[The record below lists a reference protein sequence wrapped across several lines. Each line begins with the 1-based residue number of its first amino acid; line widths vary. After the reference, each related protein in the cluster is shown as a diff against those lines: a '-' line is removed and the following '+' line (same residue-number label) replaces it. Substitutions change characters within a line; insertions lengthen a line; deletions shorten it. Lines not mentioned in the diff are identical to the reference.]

1 MRNHESCVEIRKNW
15 NGLARRTPRSSKLL
29 VSLTCAFALWLAAA
43 GTIQA
48 QTNLSDHGGPIM
60 QTVDANLIF
69 WLPPGSH
76 YVSPPAGNAAAD
88 QLYETTITNFLND
101 IGQTGYWNILT
112 QYPGQCSSTA
122 CTAPQNAPGA
132 VKVGRVF
139 QDLTPYPRSPLQDSD
154 VQNEIQNFI
163 NQNGLSFGLSTEFFV
178 FTGAA
183 VQECN
188 GLSGCTST
196 DFCAYHS
203 EFDFNGGK
211 VIYAFM
217 PNDDSLPGCSAGIS
231 NGPNQLSADR
241 ETTIL
246 SHELAESVTDPLPFG
261 TSLNIF
267 DPLGNTAWW
276 DSNNIF
282 SSSFGQE
289 IGDKCNQSPA
299 SVNLNGKAFVAQQQ
313 WSNDTSNCVAS
324 FGPSIEFDVSTG
336 SDDLRGDSSSTAG
349 LQSGASTFQT
359 VTLKSQGM
367 SSWGNNTTNE
377 VVTGLR
383 PPVLPTAQTP
393 LTDIAVTLTSHNSF
407 GETDDN
413 WNIEHLT
420 AKVLDPTGRLICE
433 LSLGGDPLVRL
444 TGSMPSDT
452 FLMPNC
458 PKQSITNGGL
468 TQIEFVIVTGSDD
481 LRGDSSAT
489 ATIKAPNGSVLQV
502 ITLKAQNQAGWNN
515 NSTHDLIFALSPP
528 QPLSQLQNI
537 LITLT
542 SHDSFGETD
551 DNWNIQSVNITA
563 SNPPG
568 PAQCLINSG
577 GNPLARLTNNAPTL
591 TLSTPNCTPTPPP
604 TAKFNQVEFNITT
617 GGDDLRGDSSATT
630 VLLVNGNPML
640 FTLKAQSDP
649 SWDNNTN
656 HDKIFSLNTLQPL
669 SAFGNAVITLTSHN
683 GFAESNDNWN
693 IQSIL
698 VKLSDSGNNPTCFFN
713 AAGNPFS
720 RLTGSA
726 PSVTLTPLSGCP

>member
-1 MRNHESCVEIRKNW
+1 MRNYKSCAGIHEDCS
-15 NGLARRTPRSSKLL
+15 GSGRRTCHRGQRFLL
-29 VSLTCAFALWLAAA
+29 MAFGFGLWLTMA
-43 GTIQA
+43 GSIQA
-48 QTNLSDHGGPIM
+48 QTNLSEHGGPIM

-88 QLYETTITNFLND
+88 QLYENTITNFLND
-101 IGQTGYWNILT
+101 LGQTGYWNILT

-122 CTAPQNAPGA
+122 CTAPQNSAGA
-132 VKVGRVF
+132 IRVGRVF
-139 QDLTPYPRSPLQDSD
+139 QDFTPYPQSPLQDSD

-163 NQNGLSFGLSTEFFV
+163 NQNGLSFGLNTEFFV

-188 GLSGCTST
+188 GLLGCTST

-217 PNDDSLPGCSAGIS
+217 PNADSLPGCSASIS
-231 NGPNQLSADR
+231 SGPNQLSADR
-241 ETTIL
+241 ETSFV
-246 SHELAESVTDPLPFG
+246 SHELYESVTDPLPFG

-276 DSNNIF
+276 DSSNIF

-289 IGDKCNQSPA
+289 IGDKCNQVPS
-299 SVNLNGKAFVAQQQ
+299 SVNLNGKAFIAQQQ

-336 SDDLRGDSSSTAG
+336 SDDLRGDSSATAG
-349 LQSGASTFQT
+349 LQSGGSTFQT
-359 VTLKSQGM
+359 VSLKSQGQ
-367 SSWGNNTTNE
+367 SSWGNDTTNE

-383 PPVLPTAQTP
+383 PPALPTAQTP

-407 GETDDN
+407 GETGDN

-420 AKVLDPTGRLICE
+420 AKVLDPTGRLVCE

-444 TGSMPSDT
+444 TGSMPIDT

-458 PKQSITNGGL
+458 PNQPPPPNALK
-468 TQIEFVIVTGSDD
+468 QIEFVIVTGSDD

-502 ITLKAQNQAGWNN
+502 ITLKAQNQSGWNN
-515 NSTHDLIFALSPP
+515 NSTHDLIFALNPP

-563 SNPPG
+563 FDPQ

-617 GGDDLRGDSSATT
+617 GGDDLRGDSSATA
-630 VLLVNGNPML
+630 VLLLNSAPVL

-656 HDKIFSLNTLQPL
+656 HDKTFSLNTLQPL

-683 GFAESNDNWN
+683 GFGESNDNWN

-726 PSVTLTPLSGCP
+726 PSVTLTPRAGCP